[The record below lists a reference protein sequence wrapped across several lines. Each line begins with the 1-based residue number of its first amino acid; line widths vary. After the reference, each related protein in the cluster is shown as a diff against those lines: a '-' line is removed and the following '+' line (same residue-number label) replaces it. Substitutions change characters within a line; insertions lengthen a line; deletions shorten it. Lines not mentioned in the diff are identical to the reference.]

1 MKAIAAMTSQ
11 FSQDDITSVE
21 ANKGWTGDIEGVY
34 VSLGLED
41 FEIVAQDI
49 PGWLVSSEDGITVA
63 LDSTISEELK
73 QEGIAREL
81 INRVQNLRKD
91 SGLEVTDKIVL
102 KIDTTEEIQ
111 QAVFSNKTYICN
123 EVLATDVLFEKLNGD
138 ALNIDLEQEAD
149 AKIAIE
155 KD

>member
-1 MKAIAAMTSQ
+1 MLFRS
-11 FSQDDITSVE
+11 
-21 ANKGWTGDIEGVY
+21 
-34 VSLGLED
+34 
-41 FEIVAQDI
+41 
-49 PGWLVSSEDGITVA
+49 DGITVA
-63 LDSTISEELK
+63 LDSTITEELK

-111 QAVFSNKTYICN
+111 QAISANDVYVCN
-123 EVLATDVLFEKLNGD
+123 EVLAVNILFELLNGD

-149 AKIAIE
+149 AKIAISLA
-155 KD
+155 